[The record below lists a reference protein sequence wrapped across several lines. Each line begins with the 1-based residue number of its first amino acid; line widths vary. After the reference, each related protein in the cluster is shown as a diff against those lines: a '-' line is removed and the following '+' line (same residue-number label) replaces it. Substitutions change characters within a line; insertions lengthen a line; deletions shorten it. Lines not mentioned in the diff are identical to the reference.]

1 MKQNIN
7 PLYYEIEKFITE
19 LDKNKLLKIA
29 KSLLR
34 ININSFRYKKEIAKN
49 TSPEELIITAYN
61 KGYNNALRV
70 IEDVTISI
78 IKDFK
83 DEEIANTQNDITEVR
98 SKVEELEA
106 LVPENFFHIIY
117 LETEFGGHYVSY
129 KMPDI
134 SFSKFVINAIKTLD
148 IESQRNIKA
157 RLSEILLNN

>member
-1 MKQNIN
+1 MEQKTN
-7 PLYYEIEKFITE
+7 PLYYELEKFITE
-19 LDKNKLLKIA
+19 LDKNKLLTIT

-34 ININSFRYKKEIAKN
+34 INLNNFRYKKETARNN
-49 TSPEELIITAYN
+49 TPEEVIRTAYN

-78 IKDFK
+78 INDFK
-83 DEEIANTQNDITEVR
+83 DEEIANIQITEVR

-134 SFSKFVINAIKTLD
+134 SFSKFVINSIKTFD

-157 RLSEILLNN
+157 RLSDFLLNN